1 MKKII
6 LFAIV
11 FITMLC
17 NTTITSATT
26 IDDSIIV
33 ADTINS
39 QQIEQLDTLYVKPNN
54 KRESLFPESSRN
66 LGNQSH
72 FSWGADIGASID
84 VGGDD
89 MSTFDI
95 DINLGYKNKFFRLI
109 GIGAGIHRA
118 FGNGYNFIP
127 VYAVIQTSFREK
139 PSLFFLDI
147 KGGYSFNS
155 IGSKNH
161 QGGAYAS
168 IGCGINLA
176 MSNKFKS
183 HIILSYGYFGMK
195 AINNVA
201 VNFDGNHINYAQI
214 KFGVSF

>member
-1 MKKII
+1 MKKMIKI
-6 LFAIV
+6 AMV
-11 FITMLC
+11 FLTMLC
-17 NTTITSATT
+17 NTTITSAATVDNT
-26 IDDSIIV
+26 IIA
-33 ADTINS
+33 ADAINS
-39 QQIEQLDTLYVKPNN
+39 QHIEHLDTLYIN
-54 KRESLFPESSRN
+54 RESLFPEKSQN
-66 LGNQSH
+66 LGIQSH

-95 DINLGYKNKFFRLI
+95 DVNLGYKNKFFRLI
-109 GIGAGIHRA
+109 GVGAGIHRA
-118 FGNGYNFIP
+118 FGNGCNFIP
-127 VYAVIQTSFREK
+127 IYALIRTSFREK
-139 PSLFFLDI
+139 PSLFFLDL

-155 IGSKNH
+155 IGYNNS

-195 AINNVA
+195 AINNA
-201 VNFDGNHINYAQI
+201 AINFDGNHINYAQI

>member
-1 MKKII
+1 M
-6 LFAIV
+6 V
-11 FITMLC
+11 FLTMLC
-17 NTTITSATT
+17 NTTTTSAAT
-26 IDDSIIV
+26 IDDTIIV
-33 ADTINS
+33 ADVVNS
-39 QQIEQLDTLYVKPNN
+39 QYIEQLDTLYVKPNN
-54 KRESLFPESSRN
+54 NRESLFPKSSQN
-66 LGNQSH
+66 LGIQSH

-89 MSTFDI
+89 MSSFDI
-95 DINLGYKNKFFRLI
+95 DVNLGYKNKFFRLI
-109 GIGAGIHRA
+109 GVGVGIHRA
-118 FGNGYNFIP
+118 FGNGCNFIP
-127 VYAVIQTSFREK
+127 LYAVIRTSFREK
-139 PSLFFLDI
+139 PSLFFLDL

-155 IGSKNH
+155 IGYNNS

-183 HIILSYGYFGMK
+183 HIIISYGYFGMK

-201 VNFDGNHINYAQI
+201 INFDGNQINYAQI

>member
-6 LFAIV
+6 KIAMVSLI
-11 FITMLC
+11 MLC
-17 NTTITSATT
+17 NTTITSAAT
-26 IDDSIIV
+26 IDDTIIA
-33 ADTINS
+33 ADAVNR
-39 QQIEQLDTLYVKPNN
+39 QQIEHLDTLYVKPDNN
-54 KRESLFPESSRN
+54 RESLFPESSKN
-66 LGNQSH
+66 LGIQSH
-72 FSWGADIGASID
+72 FSWGADIGGSID

-95 DINLGYKNKFFRLI
+95 DVNLGYKNKFFRLI

-127 VYAVIQTSFREK
+127 IYAVIRTSFREK
-139 PSLFFLDI
+139 PSLFFLDL

-155 IGSKNH
+155 IGYNNS

-183 HIILSYGYFGMK
+183 HIIISYGYFGMK
-195 AINNVA
+195 AINNA
-201 VNFDGNHINYAQI
+201 AINFDGNHINYAQI